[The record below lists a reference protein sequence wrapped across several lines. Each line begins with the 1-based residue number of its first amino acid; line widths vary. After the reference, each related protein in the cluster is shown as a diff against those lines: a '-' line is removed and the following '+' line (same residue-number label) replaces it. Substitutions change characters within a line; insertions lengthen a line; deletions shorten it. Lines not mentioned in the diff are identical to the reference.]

1 MADNSSHIRPNMA
14 LGHVYG
20 NTKGKEGMK
29 RFKDLNLITDE
40 EWKEIFVCKKE
51 FEPGD
56 IVEYPGG
63 CRGVWKVLC
72 RAYEL
77 GDWEYVYVLQ
87 DIDNQHEAVGSS
99 SLIQPIGTF
108 TDDEDYK

>member
-1 MADNSSHIRPNMA
+1 MVRIALNSSHKYPGMA
-14 LGHVYG
+14 LGHD
-20 NTKGKEGMK
+20 TKGKEGMK

-72 RAYEL
+72 RR
-77 GDWEYVYVLQ
+77 
-87 DIDNQHEAVGSS
+87 
-99 SLIQPIGTF
+99 
-108 TDDEDYK
+108 